1 VKPDLDPVTLTV
13 RVFAASDAVGLK
25 VAALPPVI
33 ATPERY
39 HWYRSVTGAG
49 PHVPG
54 LAVRVD
60 PTLAVPVMMGVA
72 LISDPLATAAVGADV
87 LEKVVN
93 PVFEPVTLTVRI
105 APRSSATGV

>member
-1 VKPDLDPVTLTV
+1 M
-13 RVFAASDAVGLK
+13 
-25 VAALPPVI
+25 

-60 PTLAVPVMMGVA
+60 PTFAVPVMIGVA
-72 LISDPLATAAVGADV
+72 LTSDPLATAAVGAEV
-87 LEKVVN
+87 LEKVAK
-93 PVFEPVTLTVRI
+93 PDLEPVTLTVRI
-105 APRSSATGV
+105 APRSPVAGV